1 MSKRKPG
8 SDSEAEIDRS
18 CFIDVL
24 HIASVFEMPAC
35 TGLNVNAGCP
45 CDVIL
50 EAGLGRC

>member
-1 MSKRKPG
+1 MSERKSG

-18 CFIDVL
+18 CFIDIL

-35 TGLNVNAGCP
+35 TGLDVNACCP

-50 EAGLGRC
+50 EACLGRC